1 MPLTTENQLAITT
14 LISKLAQALD
24 FSHPA
29 DFVDVFTSDGVYQAV
44 SSTVSGEVLRFRHE
58 GSEALLRFA
67 ESAVQRRQGLGR
79 HWTGNLVIDGDQG
92 TATAISYV
100 LFIEIDPTTKER
112 RIPISGVH
120 RDTFVKTPKHGWRF
134 TSRTIV
140 ADI

>member
-24 FSHPA
+24 FSRPA

-44 SSTVSGEVLRFRHE
+44 SSTVSGEVPRFRHE
-58 GSEALLRFA
+58 GSQALLRFA
-67 ESAVQRRQGLGR
+67 ESAVQRRRGLGR
-79 HWTGNLVIDGDQG
+79 HWTGNLVIDGDQD

-100 LFIEIDPTTKER
+100 FFIEIDPATKER

-120 RDTFVKTPKHGWRF
+120 RDAFVKTPEHGWRF